1 MRVNSKRKK
10 FKKLPQYIL
19 SAAVGLFVFVD
30 IIPIIF
36 TVITSFKTKS
46 EYVYN
51 AMRLPD
57 VWTFQN
63 YLKLFENYDVGRL
76 FLNSLLVTAI
86 PLFCCILFGAMAAFS
101 IGKFQFK
108 GRTLAKNAIFPLMS
122 IPAVVLLFPLYR
134 LFAKIGLTNHHA
146 SLMIIYVGYILPFI
160 LNMLSSFMDS
170 VHNSF
175 IEAAMIDGCGYFQA
189 FTRVVLPLLA
199 PALSATTIVGAMWLW
214 NEMLLATVFV
224 QKESLRTL
232 TVGLTN
238 MQGLFTLDVPL
249 LMAGATIT
257 TAPVILIFVIGQK
270 WLIKGLTA
278 GGVK

>member
-146 SLMIIYVGYILPFI
+146 SLMIIYIGYILPFI

-175 IEAAMIDGCGYFQA
+175 IEAG
-189 FTRVVLPLLA
+189 P
-199 PALSATTIVGAMWLW
+199 
-214 NEMLLATVFV
+214 
-224 QKESLRTL
+224 
-232 TVGLTN
+232 
-238 MQGLFTLDVPL
+238 
-249 LMAGATIT
+249 
-257 TAPVILIFVIGQK
+257 
-270 WLIKGLTA
+270 
-278 GGVK
+278 

>member
-1 MRVNSKRKK
+1 MYSVSKKRTYKHWWK
-10 FKKLPQYIL
+10 YLL
-19 SAAVGLFVFVD
+19 SALIAFFVVID
-30 IIPIIF
+30 VIPIVF
-36 TVITSFKTKS
+36 TIITSFKTKS

-51 AMRLPD
+51 AMSLPRA
-57 VWTFQN
+57 WTLEN
-63 YLKLFENYDVGRL
+63 YVKLFENYNVGRL

-86 PLFCCILFGAMAAFS
+86 PLFFCIVFGAMAAFS
-101 IGKFQFK
+101 IGKFRFK

-146 SLMIIYVGYILPFI
+146 SLMIIYIGYILPFI
-160 LNMLSSFMDS
+160 LNMLTSFMDS

-175 IEAAMIDGCGYFQA
+175 IEAAMIDGCSYFQA
-189 FTRVVLPLLA
+189 FLRVVLPLLA

-257 TAPVILIFVIGQK
+257 TVPVILIFVIGQK

>member
-1 MRVNSKRKK
+1 
-10 FKKLPQYIL
+10 
-19 SAAVGLFVFVD
+19 
-30 IIPIIF
+30 
-36 TVITSFKTKS
+36 
-46 EYVYN
+46 
-51 AMRLPD
+51 
-57 VWTFQN
+57 
-63 YLKLFENYDVGRL
+63 
-76 FLNSLLVTAI
+76 
-86 PLFCCILFGAMAAFS
+86 
-101 IGKFQFK
+101 
-108 GRTLAKNAIFPLMS
+108 MS

-146 SLMIIYVGYILPFI
+146 SLMIIYIGYILPFI

>member
-1 MRVNSKRKK
+1 MRIDSRKK
-10 FKKLPQYIL
+10 AKKIPRYIL
-19 SAAVGLFVFVD
+19 SFAVGLFVVVD
-30 IIPIIF
+30 ILPIIF
-36 TVITSFKTKS
+36 TVITSFKTKG

-51 AMRLPD
+51 TMYLPHA
-57 VWTFQN
+57 WTLQN
-63 YLKLFENYDVGRL
+63 YVKLFENYDVGKL
-76 FLNSLLVTAI
+76 FLNSLLVTAV
-86 PLFCCILFGAMAAFS
+86 PLFFCILFGAMAAFS
-101 IGKFQFK
+101 IGKFRFR
-108 GRTLAKNAIFPLMS
+108 GRTLAQNAIFPLMS

-134 LFAKIGLTNHHA
+134 FFAKIGLTNHHA
-146 SLMIIYVGYILPFI
+146 SLMIIYIGYILPFI

-257 TAPVILIFVIGQK
+257 TVPVILIFVIGQK